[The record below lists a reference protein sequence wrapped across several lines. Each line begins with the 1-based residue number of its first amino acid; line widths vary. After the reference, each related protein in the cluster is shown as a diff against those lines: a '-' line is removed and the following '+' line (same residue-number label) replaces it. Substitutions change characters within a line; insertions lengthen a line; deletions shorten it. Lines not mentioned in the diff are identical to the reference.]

1 VTAGGTSVEGATAGD
16 SAAAA
21 PCDVAVIGA
30 GPAGLSAALNLARA
44 RRRTLVLDG
53 NRPRNAVTLASH
65 GFLTRDGVSPMELR
79 SLGRDELA
87 VYPETEFRKTMVTSI
102 VADGDEF
109 VVTDR
114 SGSSRAST
122 VLITTGVTEK
132 LPALPGIRS
141 FYGTSIHSCIA
152 CDAYEYAD
160 RPIGLLGETDDLADR
175 ALILAQWS
183 SDLIVFTN
191 GIGSVSDDDEA
202 VLAERGIRVER
213 RALVD
218 VEGDRSGL
226 TGVLLAD
233 GERIAREALFV
244 RPIFSAALGYA
255 EGLNLKYDSE
265 GFIVVDS
272 EGRTSVPGVYAAG
285 DSTPPGPQ
293 QLIVAAGAGGRTA
306 NAINLD
312 LVAKNRATRRG

>member
-1 VTAGGTSVEGATAGD
+1 VISGGEVDAAAGTSPENA
-16 SAAAA
+16 SF
-21 PCDVAVIGA
+21 DVAVIGA

-44 RRRTLVLDG
+44 RRRTLVLDS

-79 SLGRDELA
+79 ALGRDELA
-87 VYPETEFRKTMVTSI
+87 AYPETEFQKTMVTGI

-109 VVTDR
+109 VITDR
-114 SGSSRAST
+114 AGTSRAAT
-122 VLITTGVTEK
+122 ILITTGVTEK

-160 RPIGLLGETDDLADR
+160 RPIALLGETDDLAER

-183 SDLIVFTN
+183 TDLIVFTN
-191 GIGSVSDDDEA
+191 GVGQVSAADEA
-202 VLAERGIRVER
+202 LLAERGIRVER
-213 RALVD
+213 RVLVD
-218 VEGDRSGL
+218 VAGDRSGL

-233 GERIAREALFV
+233 GETIAREAIFV

-255 EGLNLKYDSE
+255 EGLGLEYDAD

-312 LVAKNRATRRG
+312 LVAKIRATRRD